1 MSKLLLIDDEE
12 PIRKIMGL
20 YLRSKGY
27 EVFTAAD
34 GQSGMELFQRESPSI
49 VLTDIKMP
57 GMDGVEVLKRIK
69 QTSPET
75 EVIVIT
81 GHGDMDVAIQSLQLD
96 ASDFIAKPVGNEALS
111 VALKRAEERLDT
123 RKKLKEYTNNLKLM
137 VKEATEGLRKAY
149 DFQENLIQSSIDGI
163 IAADKDGTIAVFN
176 RGAEDLLSYTADEV
190 VGKMH
195 MDSTYPPGVG
205 ETINKTL
212 NAEAHGGKNR
222 LVNYEN
228 VLISKSGKEIPVRI
242 SGTVLFENGAT
253 TGVVFFFQDLREIKH
268 LQKELIE
275 NERLSATGQAVA
287 GTAHY
292 IKNILNGLQGG
303 VYIVNTSLKK
313 GKHDLLP
320 KGWNMV
326 ERNVA
331 KISELVTNMLL
342 YSKPR
347 EPEYMRCSPNDIAQE
362 VYDLMEQR
370 ASQSK
375 IKLVKDFDPS
385 VNECFLDA
393 NGIHRSLL
401 NVVSNAMDSCILDPE
416 EDKTW
421 SIVIRTRREEN
432 GVRFEIEDNGAG
444 MTNEVKEKLF
454 ERFFTTKGS
463 KGTGLGLLVTRKIID
478 EHGGSISCESIPGK
492 GTTFTIHLPDTP
504 PGGKH
509 KIR

>member
-12 PIRKIMGL
+12 PIRKIVGL

-34 GQSGMELFQRESPSI
+34 GQSGMELFRKERPPI

-57 GMDGVEVLKRIK
+57 GMDGIEVLKKIK
-69 QTSPET
+69 QTDLET
-75 EVIVIT
+75 EVIMIT
-81 GHGDMDVAIQSLQLD
+81 GHGDTDLAVKSLRFD
-96 ASDFIAKPVGNEALS
+96 ASDFITKPVGNEALL
-111 VALKRAEERLDT
+111 VALRRAEERLAT
-123 RKKLKEYTNNLKLM
+123 RKMLKEYTNNLELM

-149 DFQENLIQSSIDGI
+149 NFQENLIQSSIDGI

-176 RGAEDLLSYTADEV
+176 RGAEDLLGYTADEV

-195 MDSTYPPGVG
+195 MDSIYPPGVG

-253 TGVVFFFQDLREIKH
+253 TGVVFFFQDLREIKR

-313 GKHDLLP
+313 NKPDLLP
-320 KGWNMV
+320 KGWSMV
-326 ERNVA
+326 ERNVD

-347 EPEYMRCSPNDIAQE
+347 EPEYIRCSPNDIAQE
-362 VYDLMEQR
+362 VYDLMEHQ

-375 IKLVKDFDPS
+375 IKLVRDFDPS
-385 VNECFLDA
+385 VNECFLDPI
-393 NGIHRSLL
+393 GIHRSLL
-401 NVVSNAMDSCILDPE
+401 NVVSNAIDSCILDPE

-432 GVRFEIEDNGAG
+432 GIRFEIEDNGVG
-444 MTNEVKEKLF
+444 MANEVKEKLF

-463 KGTGLGLLVTRKIID
+463 KGTGLGLLVTRRIID
-478 EHGGSISCESIPGK
+478 EHGGSISYESIPGK

-504 PGGKH
+504 LGINIKMQ
-509 KIR
+509 